1 MKIFGCY
8 PTEVASSQSKMFGE
22 FELIIVFNDENIKKV
37 IKRQIKKLNK

>member
-1 MKIFGCY
+1 
-8 PTEVASSQSKMFGE
+8 MFGE